1 MQKKRNFF
9 TENQDLMAQWQKIAM
24 DKIYDWASEEDK
36 AATGTEDAE
45 GYRATWQEILTT
57 IGEVCGTEIAAN
69 AEQVEKEDLTLKDGE
84 VTLPPTLTQNI
95 DQLLQLGTAALGVNP
110 KYGGL
115 GAPFIVELIAN
126 ELLFRACPSTA
137 LNMVW
142 FGSIAQIVDKFG
154 SDHERDMVI
163 AKICEGTWSGNM
175 ALTEP
180 DAGSDLANLTTYGEE
195 QGDGT
200 YKLYGTKRFI
210 SNGNGQVSLV
220 LAKNKKGA
228 KGLKNLNLYM
238 CLRNHDDGTANY
250 KVEKVEEKVGLHGSA
265 TCELVYDGSKAWR
278 LGKDGEGFKY
288 MLYLM
293 NDARI
298 AVAFQ
303 GLGLMDE
310 VYHLASTYASE
321 RTSWD
326 KPIARHER
334 VAEMLFDM
342 ETELKAVRSLSY
354 RAGYTQS
361 MVHYGEKLLKS
372 GTLSEE
378 KKLEV
383 EKELSRFRRRIRRWT
398 PLIKWYVGERSYE
411 FARTGLQL
419 HGGYGFTKE
428 YRAEWLVRESLI
440 LSIYEGTSQIQGLM
454 CAKDVLKE
462 VIRKP
467 RDFIEH
473 ALGYRVQALR
483 ESDSLRKKLN
493 RARQLAHSAV
503 VGVLFQ
509 LLKAH
514 VRATLSEAKSTDLMR
529 AIKILSSEL
538 VKFENLSPAF
548 LHAERI
554 CEMKAIVA
562 HAESLVWD
570 AEEDSERR
578 IWADRYLDT
587 NIPRLQMLRSQIDLD
602 ATAVMN
608 RVHGVASDAATEV
621 DSAVAGK

>member
-1 MQKKRNFF
+1 
-9 TENQDLMAQWQKIAM
+9 
-24 DKIYDWASEEDK
+24 
-36 AATGTEDAE
+36 
-45 GYRATWQEILTT
+45 
-57 IGEVCGTEIAAN
+57 
-69 AEQVEKEDLTLKDGE
+69 
-84 VTLPPTLTQNI
+84 
-95 DQLLQLGTAALGVNP
+95 
-110 KYGGL
+110 
-115 GAPFIVELIAN
+115 PFIVELIAS
-126 ELLFRACPSTA
+126 EVLFRACPSTS
-137 LNMVW
+137 LNLVW

-154 SDHERDMVI
+154 SDHERDMVME
-163 AKICEGTWSGNM
+163 KICSGEWSGNM

-180 DAGSDLANLTTYGEE
+180 DAGSDLAAATSYGEE
-195 QGDGT
+195 QPDGT

-238 CLRNHDDGTANY
+238 CLRQNEDGSSNY
-250 KVEKVEEKVGLHGSA
+250 KVEKIEEKIGLHGSA

-278 LGKDGEGFKY
+278 LGKDGEGFQY
-288 MLYLM
+288 MLDLM

-303 GLGLMDE
+303 GLGLMEE
-310 VYHLASTYASE
+310 VFNLASTYASE
-321 RTSWD
+321 RVSWG
-326 KPIARHER
+326 KPIAKHEL
-334 VAEMLFDM
+334 VAEKLLDM
-342 ETELKAVRSLSY
+342 ETELKAVRSLCY
-354 RAGYTQS
+354 RAGFTQS
-361 MVHYGEKLLKS
+361 MVHYGEKRLKS
-372 GTLSEE
+372 G
-378 KKLEV
+378 KLTEDERV
-383 EKELSRFRRRIRRWT
+383 ELEKELARYKRRIRRWT
-398 PLIKWYVGERSYE
+398 PLIKWYVGERTYE
-411 FARTGLQL
+411 YARTGLQL

-440 LSIYEGTSQIQGLM
+440 LSIYEGTSQIQALM

-462 VIRKP
+462 VIRRP

-493 RARQLAHSAV
+493 RARQIAHSGV

-509 LLKAH
+509 LLKAN

-570 AEEDSERR
+570 AEADAERR
-578 IWADRYLDT
+578 LWADRYLDK
-587 NIPRLQMLRSQIDLD
+587 NLPRLQMLRAEIDVD
-602 ATAVMN
+602 PTAVME
-608 RVHGVASDAATEV
+608 RVHGPGDRSRSNVEETAEQA
-621 DSAVAGK
+621 